1 MLSKND
7 MTWPS
12 SVKNH
17 GGDRFQGKSLDA
29 DQGLPRSDWAGVLP
43 TQKFLN
49 SNLVTPEKFLQFGPS
64 IQKLFMIFLI
74 TDRWMDGQTHKLHA
88 KQITPLPYTGMG
100 GKLFI
105 PHFFYLSQNGVSKW
119 SKLTLFCLDKIKRIK
134 ILNVYSLYSATIHKL
149 VKCLSMGPNCKILW
163 QWAVVTTQ

>member
-1 MLSKND
+1 MHTKQNAPFLQIFPHKHLPPKPLPHPHNSPH
-7 MTWPS
+7 TQLPS

-105 PHFFYLSQNGVSKW
+105 PHFFYLSQNGVSK
-119 SKLTLFCLDKIKRIK
+119 
-134 ILNVYSLYSATIHKL
+134 
-149 VKCLSMGPNCKILW
+149 
-163 QWAVVTTQ
+163 